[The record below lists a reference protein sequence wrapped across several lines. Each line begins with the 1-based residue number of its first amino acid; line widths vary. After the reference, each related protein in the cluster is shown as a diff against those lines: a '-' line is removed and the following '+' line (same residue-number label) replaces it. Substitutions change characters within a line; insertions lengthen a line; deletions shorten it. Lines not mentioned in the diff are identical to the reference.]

1 MAAPRPSRASRLRKV
16 PMLKFIPAM
25 TCVLAL
31 FAAAAQGQTPPRP
44 RSRYFTSLTNTE
56 IEEYLRHNDVIVV
69 PVGTAE
75 AFNNMPTD
83 LEYAMAEAYALKIA
97 EEADGLVLPHL
108 LYFYPG
114 VTATGKGS
122 VYVSEEE
129 CLRYLKAVA
138 HSLLRQ
144 GFRRQIYTSSHGPSN
159 QYVAAMVRDFFEET
173 KDPILYVETTQLT
186 RLAQQQK
193 LLPANPGN
201 IFQLVGYGAYSILGR
216 LDEVP
221 LALDFKPAGAPVPA
235 PPESLR
241 KLSPLGPGSGAVG
254 TYSPAN
260 GDNGGH
266 PLQTGMTAE
275 QRAELGREGAA
286 IIEAGVKAMDVKGV
300 VQALRDYDQYV
311 RDVILPRFG
320 GILPK

>member
-1 MAAPRPSRASRLRKV
+1 
-16 PMLKFIPAM
+16 MLKS
-25 TCVLAL
+25 VLVMI
-31 FAAAAQGQTPPRP
+31 AATAVLGGHLGAQTPPKM
-44 RSRYFTSLTNTE
+44 RSRYFTNLTNTE
-56 IEEYLRHNDVIVV
+56 IEEYLRRNDVIVV

-75 AFNNMPTD
+75 GFNNMPTD

-97 EEADGLVLPHL
+97 EEADGIVLPHL

-114 VTATGKGS
+114 VTATGRGS
-122 VYVSEEE
+122 VYVSEED

-159 QYVAAMVRDFFEET
+159 QYVAALVRDFFEET

-193 LLPANPGN
+193 LLPENSGN
-201 IFQLVGYGAYSILGR
+201 VFQLVGFGAYSILGR
-216 LDEVP
+216 LNDVP
-221 LALDFKPAGAPVPA
+221 LTLDFKPAGPPIPA

-254 TYSPAN
+254 TYSPNN
-260 GDNGGH
+260 GDNGGR
-266 PLQTGMTAE
+266 PLQVRMTE
-275 QRAELGREGAA
+275 QAREEMAKKGAA
-286 IIEAGVKAMDVKGV
+286 IIEAGVKAMDVKGT
-300 VQALRDYDQYV
+300 VQALRDYDKYI
-311 RDVILPRFG
+311 REVIVPRYG
-320 GILPK
+320 ETLPK

>member
-1 MAAPRPSRASRLRKV
+1 
-16 PMLKFIPAM
+16 MLKSVVVVTAAM
-25 TCVLAL
+25 AVLGGGLGA
-31 FAAAAQGQTPPRP
+31 QTPPKM
-44 RSRYFTSLTNTE
+44 RSRYFTNLTNTE
-56 IEEYLRHNDVIVV
+56 IEEYLRRNDVIVV

-75 AFNNMPTD
+75 GFNNMPTD

-114 VTATGKGS
+114 VTATGRGS
-122 VYVSEEE
+122 VYVSEED

-159 QYVAAMVRDFFEET
+159 QYVAALVRDFFEET

-186 RLAQQQK
+186 RMAQQQK
-193 LLPANPGN
+193 LLPENSGN
-201 IFQLVGYGAYSILGR
+201 VFQLVGYGAYSILGR
-216 LDEVP
+216 LNDVP
-221 LALDFKPAGAPVPA
+221 LALDFKPAGPPVAA

-254 TYSPAN
+254 TYSPNN
-260 GDNGGH
+260 GDNGGR
-266 PLQTGMTAE
+266 PLQVRMTAE
-275 QRAELGREGAA
+275 ARDEMAKKGAA

-300 VQALRDYDQYV
+300 VQALRDYDKYI
-311 RDVILPRFG
+311 REVIVPRYG
-320 GILPK
+320 ETLPK

>member
-1 MAAPRPSRASRLRKV
+1 VQKS
-16 PMLKFIPAM
+16 
-25 TCVLAL
+25 LAIT
-31 FAAAAQGQTPPRP
+31 AAALAAFNAAGWGQTVPQM

-56 IEEYLRHNDVIVV
+56 IEEYVRRNDIIVV
-69 PVGTAE
+69 PIGTAE
-75 AFNNMPTD
+75 GFNNMPTD

-97 EEADGLVLPHL
+97 EEADALVLPHL

-114 VTATGKGS
+114 VTATGRGS

-159 QYVAAMVRDFFEET
+159 QYVAALVRDFFEET
-173 KDPILYVETTQLT
+173 KDPILYIETTQLT

-193 LLPANPGN
+193 LLPQDLGN
-201 IFQLVGYGAYSILGR
+201 VFQLVGYGAYSILGR
-216 LDEVP
+216 LNDIP
-221 LALDFKPAGAPVPA
+221 LSLDFKPAGPPVPA

-241 KLSPLGPGSGAVG
+241 KLNPLGPGSGAVG
-254 TYSPAN
+254 TYSPNN
-260 GDNGGH
+260 GDNGGR
-266 PLQTGMTAE
+266 PLRVNMTAQE
-275 QRAELGREGAA
+275 RDQRSRQGAA

-300 VQALRDYDQYV
+300 VQALRDYDKYIH
-311 RDVILPRFG
+311 DVILTRFG
-320 GILPK
+320 DVLPK

>member
-1 MAAPRPSRASRLRKV
+1 MDKRIVVAATA
-16 PMLKFIPAM
+16 
-25 TCVLAL
+25 LAISI
-31 FAAAAQGQTPPRP
+31 ATVWGQAPPQM
-44 RSRYFTSLTNTE
+44 RSRYFTTLTNTE
-56 IEEYLRHNDVIVV
+56 IEEYLRRNDVIVV

-75 AFNNMPTD
+75 GFNNMPAD

-159 QYVAAMVRDFFEET
+159 QYVAALVRDFFEET
-173 KDPILYVETTQLT
+173 KDPIVYIETTQLT
-186 RLAQQQK
+186 RMAQQQK
-193 LLPANPGN
+193 LLSGN
-201 IFQLVGYGAYSILGR
+201 LGNVFQLVGYGAYSILGR
-216 LDEVP
+216 LNDIP
-221 LALDFKPAGAPVPA
+221 LNIDFKPAGPPVPP

-254 TYSPAN
+254 TYSPNN
-260 GDNGGH
+260 GDNGGR
-266 PLQTGMTAE
+266 PLRISTTVQ
-275 QRAELGREGAA
+275 QRDEMGKQGAA
-286 IIEAGVKAMDVKGV
+286 IIEAGIKAMDVKGV
-300 VQALRDYDQYV
+300 VQAMRDYDKYIH
-311 RDVILPRFG
+311 DVIVPRFG
-320 GILPK
+320 DTLPK

>member
-1 MAAPRPSRASRLRKV
+1 MQKSFVA
-16 PMLKFIPAM
+16 I
-25 TCVLAL
+25 
-31 FAAAAQGQTPPRP
+31 AAALVVLSAPGWGQPTPPI
-44 RSRYFTSLTNTE
+44 RSRYFTNLTNTE

-97 EEADGLVLPHL
+97 EQADGLVLPHL

-114 VTATGKGS
+114 VTAAGKGS

-159 QYVAAMVRDFFEET
+159 QYVAALVRDFFEET
-173 KDPILYVETTQLT
+173 KDPVVYVETTQLT
-186 RLAQQQK
+186 RMAQQQK
-193 LLPANPGN
+193 LLSSDLGN
-201 IFQLVGYGAYSILGR
+201 VFQLVGLGAYSILGR
-216 LDEVP
+216 LNDIP
-221 LALDFKPAGAPVPA
+221 LTIDFKPEGSPLPP

-241 KLSPLGPGSGAVG
+241 KLNPLGPGSGAVG
-254 TYSPAN
+254 TYSPNN
-260 GDNGGH
+260 GDNGGR
-266 PLQTGMTAE
+266 PLKINITAE
-275 QRAELGREGAA
+275 EREQRGKQGAA

-300 VQALRDYDQYV
+300 IRAMRDYDKYIH
-311 RDVILPRFG
+311 DVIVPRFG
-320 GILPK
+320 DILPK

>member
-1 MAAPRPSRASRLRKV
+1 MDKLIVVTATA
-16 PMLKFIPAM
+16 
-25 TCVLAL
+25 LAI
-31 FAAAAQGQTPPRP
+31 ATATVWGQATPQL
-44 RSRYFTSLTNTE
+44 RSRYFTTLTNTE
-56 IEEYLRHNDVIVV
+56 IEEFLKRNDVIVV

-159 QYVAAMVRDFFEET
+159 QYVAALVRDFFEET
-173 KDPILYVETTQLT
+173 KDPIVYIETNQLT
-186 RLAQQQK
+186 RMAQQQK
-193 LLPANPGN
+193 LLSADTGN
-201 IFQLVGYGAYSILGR
+201 VFQLVGYGAYSILGR
-216 LDEVP
+216 LNDIP
-221 LALDFKPAGAPVPA
+221 LRLDFKPAGPPLPP

-241 KLSPLGPGSGAVG
+241 KLTPLGPGSGAVG
-254 TYSPAN
+254 TYSPNN
-260 GDNGGH
+260 GDNGGQ
-266 PLQTGMTAE
+266 PLNVNITIQ
-275 QRAELGREGAA
+275 QRDEMGKQGAA
-286 IIEAGVKAMDVKGV
+286 IIEAGVKAMDVKSV
-300 VQALRDYDQYV
+300 IQAMRDYDKYIH
-311 RDVILPRFG
+311 DVIVPRFG
-320 GILPK
+320 DTLPK

>member
-1 MAAPRPSRASRLRKV
+1 MAMALALSTTIWGQTASRL
-16 PMLKFIPAM
+16 
-25 TCVLAL
+25 
-31 FAAAAQGQTPPRP
+31 
-44 RSRYFTSLTNTE
+44 RSRYFTTLTNTE
-56 IEEYLRHNDVIVV
+56 IEEYLRRNDVIVV

-122 VYVSEEE
+122 VYVGEEE

-159 QYVAAMVRDFFEET
+159 QYVSALVRDFFEET
-173 KDPILYVETTQLT
+173 KDPIVYIETSQLT
-186 RLAQQQK
+186 RMAQHQK
-193 LLPANPGN
+193 LLPPNPGN
-201 IFQLVGYGAYSILGR
+201 VFQLVGYGAYSILGR
-216 LDEVP
+216 LNDVP
-221 LALDFKPAGAPVPA
+221 LNLDFKPAGPPVPP

-241 KLSPLGPGSGAVG
+241 KLNPLGPGSGVVG
-254 TYSPAN
+254 TYGPNN
-260 GDNGGH
+260 GDNGGR
-266 PLQTGMTAE
+266 PLSVNMTAQ
-275 QRAELGREGAA
+275 QREDLGRQGAA

-300 VQALRDYDQYV
+300 VQAMRDYDQYV
-311 RDVILPRFG
+311 REVIVPRFG
-320 GILPK
+320 DTLPK

>member
-1 MAAPRPSRASRLRKV
+1 MNKRIAV
-16 PMLKFIPAM
+16 
-25 TCVLAL
+25 T
-31 FAAAAQGQTPPRP
+31 AAALAISIATLWGQAPPQM
-44 RSRYFTSLTNTE
+44 RSRYFTTLTNTE
-56 IEEYLRHNDVIVV
+56 IEEYLRRNDVIVV

-75 AFNNMPTD
+75 GFNNMPAD

-159 QYVAAMVRDFFEET
+159 QYVAALVRDFFEET
-173 KDPILYVETTQLT
+173 KDPVVYIETSQLT
-186 RLAQQQK
+186 RMAQQQK
-193 LLPANPGN
+193 LLSANLGN
-201 IFQLVGYGAYSILGR
+201 VFQLVGYGAYSILGR
-216 LDEVP
+216 LNDIP
-221 LALDFKPAGAPVPA
+221 LNIDFKPAGPPIPP

-254 TYSPAN
+254 TYSPNN
-260 GDNGGH
+260 GDNGGR
-266 PLQTGMTAE
+266 PLKINTTAQ
-275 QRAELGREGAA
+275 QREEMGKQGAA

-300 VQALRDYDQYV
+300 IQAMRDYDRYIH
-311 RDVILPRFG
+311 DVIMPRFG
-320 GILPK
+320 DTLPK

>member
-1 MAAPRPSRASRLRKV
+1 MQKAFAVMAAALTAWNIAGWGQPAPR
-16 PMLKFIPAM
+16 M
-25 TCVLAL
+25 
-31 FAAAAQGQTPPRP
+31 

-56 IEEYLRHNDVIVV
+56 IEEYLRRNDIVVV

-97 EEADGLVLPHL
+97 EEADALVLPHL

-114 VTATGKGS
+114 VTATGRGS
-122 VYVSEEE
+122 VYVSEED

-138 HSLLRQ
+138 RSLLRQ

-159 QYVAAMVRDFFEET
+159 QYVAALVRDFFEET
-173 KDPILYVETTQLT
+173 KDPILYIETTQLT
-186 RLAQQQK
+186 RMAQQQK
-193 LLPANPGN
+193 LLPQDLGN
-201 IFQLVGYGAYSILGR
+201 VFQLVGYGAYSILGR
-216 LDEVP
+216 LNDIP
-221 LALDFKPAGAPVPA
+221 LNLDFKPAGPPVPA

-254 TYSPAN
+254 TYSPNN
-260 GDNGGH
+260 GDNGGR
-266 PLQTGMTAE
+266 PLKISMTSQE
-275 QRAELGREGAA
+275 REEKGKQGAA

-300 VQALRDYDQYV
+300 VQALRDYDKYV
-311 RDVILPRFG
+311 HDVILTRFG
-320 GILPK
+320 DVLPK